1 MNILFVTPFFKPQT
15 GGVVTYIDDLRN
27 LLSEKGHNMYVL
39 RAGEPNAVTE
49 CPLSDDSKVFEFN
62 MRVPW
67 ISTVPIKAMIA
78 FLVYFIPTVWRLTR
92 FMRERRIQLVSLE
105 YPMPYMLYFYVLR
118 PWTRVPI
125 VVGLHGSDLLLLET
139 NDPVWQWIVR
149 RMIRHADWILAHS
162 SSLLNEAQSRIK
174 KIGHKSSYLHL
185 GVDCARLHRLAN
197 RPTNMSDT
205 IRSGFILTVAKLYPR
220 KGLDV
225 LLEAIHKLKHAHSQY
240 QFVIAGDG
248 PEEVRLKQAAADLG
262 IHHCVHFLGDVGA
275 DVIPVLF
282 KNCEFFVLPSRVE
295 PFGIVL
301 LEAMV
306 FGKAIVA
313 TTAGGIPEFIKDGHN
328 GLLVATED
336 SQSLAEK
343 IDRLICDKNLR
354 ETIGKNGRMVVEQQ
368 YNYDRLVVKYEE
380 LFKEQVRQH

>member
-125 VVGLHGSDLLLLET
+125 VVGLHGSDLLL
-139 NDPVWQWIVR
+139 
-149 RMIRHADWILAHS
+149 
-162 SSLLNEAQSRIK
+162 
-174 KIGHKSSYLHL
+174 
-185 GVDCARLHRLAN
+185 
-197 RPTNMSDT
+197 
-205 IRSGFILTVAKLYPR
+205 
-220 KGLDV
+220 
-225 LLEAIHKLKHAHSQY
+225 
-240 QFVIAGDG
+240 
-248 PEEVRLKQAAADLG
+248 
-262 IHHCVHFLGDVGA
+262 
-275 DVIPVLF
+275 
-282 KNCEFFVLPSRVE
+282 
-295 PFGIVL
+295 
-301 LEAMV
+301 
-306 FGKAIVA
+306 
-313 TTAGGIPEFIKDGHN
+313 
-328 GLLVATED
+328 
-336 SQSLAEK
+336 
-343 IDRLICDKNLR
+343 
-354 ETIGKNGRMVVEQQ
+354 
-368 YNYDRLVVKYEE
+368 
-380 LFKEQVRQH
+380 